1 MKALENDPRRPW
13 LQPEFSRRRFLY
25 QSLTGVGSI
34 ALMELLGREL
44 PAADESPL
52 APKPPHHPA
61 KARSCIFL
69 TMLGGVGQMDTFDP
83 KPALNKFHD
92 TPMDWSK
99 EKKTDQPGL
108 FAKPRHIN
116 GSPFRFAKYG
126 QCGMDVSELFPDLAG
141 CVDDMAFVRSV
152 QADNGNHPAAVFQ
165 MNTGFVTPGSPS
177 LGAWLTFGLG
187 AENQNLPAY
196 VALPDFRSI
205 PFSGTQQWGSGFLP
219 AAYQGTV
226 LRWKGEAIRDL
237 QPPEGLSPQ
246 ARQSERELLRSLN
259 QEYLKDHFT
268 NPDLQAR
275 LDSYELSYRMQTEV
289 PAVLDIDRE
298 SAAVKEMYGLND
310 PVTLSFGKRCLMA
323 RKLVEHGVRYVQLYT
338 PSQSWDAH
346 LDIKKNHLKNAQETD
361 KPIAALI
368 RDLKQRGL
376 LESTLL
382 VWMGEFGRT
391 PDTPADQKT
400 KGRDHNPQAMTIWFA
415 GGGIKKGA
423 LAGATDDLG
432 FKAIQDVYHIRDV
445 HATILHLM
453 GLNDMRLTYYHA
465 GRNRR
470 LTDTGGR
477 LISQVLA

>member
-25 QSLTGVGSI
+25 QSLTGVG
-34 ALMELLGREL
+34 R
-44 PAADESPL
+44 PTRP
-52 APKPPHHPA
+52 
-61 KARSCIFL
+61 
-69 TMLGGVGQMDTFDP
+69 FDP

-268 NPDLQAR
+268 NP
-275 LDSYELSYRMQTEV
+275 DSYELSYRMQTEV